1 MVSGKVARIII
12 KKNYLEFLEYLY
24 SDLHI
29 SKIVCIFAGEN
40 RIISYE
46 KHSYQAVSKLDVGR
60 LSA

>member
-1 MVSGKVARIII
+1 M
-12 KKNYLEFLEYLY
+12 EFLEYLY

-46 KHSYQAVSKLDVGR
+46 KHSYQAVSELDVEYA
-60 LSA
+60 LIAEYLTIEIEK

>member
-1 MVSGKVARIII
+1 M
-12 KKNYLEFLEYLY
+12 KKIYLEFSEYLY

-46 KHSYQAVSKLDVGR
+46 KHSYQAVSELDVGYA
-60 LSA
+60 LIAEDLTIEIEK

>member
-1 MVSGKVARIII
+1 M
-12 KKNYLEFLEYLY
+12 EFLEYLY

-46 KHSYQAVSKLDVGR
+46 KHSYQAVSELDVEYT
-60 LSA
+60 LIAEDLTIEIEK